1 MKTVFLR
8 MCVGLVSV
16 GLAGAAWSQAS
27 GSSESA
33 AKEKPADAAAKP
45 AKEGRADGASGQ
57 QAKDGKVASA
67 QGGKPNNAPPV
78 SVTTV
83 KVQQRDVPVVLKG
96 TGTVVA
102 LTSVDVRAQTTNTI
116 SKVHFSEGQFVKKGQ
131 LLFTLDARADE
142 ANLAK
147 AKAQLAKD
155 QASYADAKRQY
166 DRARDLFAQN
176 FISKGAVDT
185 SQSQTEAMA
194 ATVAAD
200 QAAIAGAEVAV
211 SYSRITAPVGGRV
224 GAVNVSVGSL
234 VQANTAN
241 STPLV
246 TITQLDPIGVAF
258 SLPQRNLQDALQAL
272 QKGGAAITA
281 TLGDAGGEF
290 KGKLTF
296 VDNAVDAASG
306 TVKVKASFANKDNKL
321 WPGAFVQVS
330 QTVKVLTDALVV
342 PQAAIIQG
350 VKGTI
355 VYVVVDKKANL
366 KPVKVVFSDGNDAVV
381 TGVKAGDR
389 IILDGKQNVRP
400 NGVVVER
407 ETDAKSGSGKPAA
420 KTGEGSG
427 KPNKG
432 QPS

>member
-8 MCVGLVSV
+8 MCIGLVSV
-16 GLAGAAWSQAS
+16 GLAGAAWSQQS

-33 AKEKPADAAAKP
+33 PKEKPADAAAKP

-57 QAKDGKVASA
+57 QAKDGKEASA

-142 ANLAK
+142 ANVAK

-200 QAAIAGAEVAV
+200 QAALAGSEVAV

-234 VQANTAN
+234 VQAN

-306 TVKVKASFANKDNKL
+306 TVKVKASFVNKDNKL

-350 VKGTI
+350 VRGTI
-355 VYVVVDKKANL
+355 VYVIADNKANL

-389 IILDGKQNVRP
+389 VILDGKQNVRP
-400 NGVVVER
+400 NGVVVVR
-407 ETDAKSGSGKPAA
+407 ESDAKSGSGKPAA